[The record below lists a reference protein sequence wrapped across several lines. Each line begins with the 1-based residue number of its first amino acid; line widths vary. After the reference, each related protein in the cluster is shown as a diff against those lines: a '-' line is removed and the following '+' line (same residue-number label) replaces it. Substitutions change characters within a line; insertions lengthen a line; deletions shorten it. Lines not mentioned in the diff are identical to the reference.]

1 MKFNCRTRERWSPE
15 KTEWCREQLKPAVV
29 IEIKRPIELDI
40 SPVELD
46 LSPIELDF
54 KPISR
59 SCDSVSSICNGSGKC
74 KQYCPCPTCIPPPH
88 KDPPHIIESV
98 DPKPVKPKP
107 IDPKPI
113 DPKPD
118 DPEADDPEPIRNSDA
133 SDTANESVYDIAGIE
148 VTQTQAIVA
157 VSGVAATVALL

>member
-29 IEIKRPIELDI
+29 IEMKRPIELDI
-40 SPVELD
+40 SPIELD
-46 LSPIELDF
+46 ISPIELELSPVELDI
-54 KPISR
+54 KP

-74 KQYCPCPTCIPPPH
+74 KRGCACPRCMPPPH
-88 KDPPHIIESV
+88 KDPPHIIE
-98 DPKPVKPKP
+98 P
-107 IDPKPI
+107 IDPKA
-113 DPKPD
+113 D

-133 SDTANESVYDIAGIE
+133 SDESVYDIAGIE

-157 VSGVAATVALL
+157 VSGVAATVALFLM

>member
-1 MKFNCRTRERWSPE
+1 MIQCHPFAT
-15 KTEWCREQLKPAVV
+15 
-29 IEIKRPIELDI
+29 
-40 SPVELD
+40 D
-46 LSPIELDF
+46 LGN
-54 KPISR
+54 
-59 SCDSVSSICNGSGKC
+59 VS
-74 KQYCPCPTCIPPPH
+74 
-88 KDPPHIIESV
+88 IESV

-113 DPKPD
+113 DSKPD

-157 VSGVAATVALL
+157 VSGVAATVALFFM